1 MNEKSFSLL
10 TTDEEQTQALGERIG
25 RICEKG
31 MIVSLKGPV
40 GAGKTVLARGIAAA
54 LGIREP
60 VSSPSYALIHE
71 YGNPGT
77 LRLVHIDFYR
87 IHDIEEFELLG
98 GEELFYSDA
107 VTVIEWSDIVEDL
120 LPPQAIKVSITLAGD
135 SRRLIT
141 VTGAG
146 SEYPGI

>member
-1 MNEKSFSLL
+1 MKEQSFSLL
-10 TTDEEQTQALGERIG
+10 SIDDEQTRAVGERIG
-25 RICEKG
+25 RSCRAG
-31 MIVSLKGPV
+31 TVVSLKGPV
-40 GAGKTVLARGIAAA
+40 GSGKTVIAKGIASS
-54 LGIREP
+54 LGIQEP
-60 VSSPSYALIHE
+60 VSSPSYAIIQE
-71 YGNPGT
+71 YWEPGT

-120 LPPQAIKVSITLAGD
+120 LPPGAVKVSITLAGD

-141 VTGAG
+141 VTGAD
-146 SEYPGI
+146 YDNPGI